1 MPTKLRWSML
11 TLLLVLTTGLLLA
24 GQNAAPQSP
33 QASHDAMGAAANS
46 PDAHLQMLSEKL
58 NLTEDQKTK
67 LKPIFE
73 DQGKQL
79 QAVKDDTSLSAEQKE
94 AKTKAIHQSFHDQI
108 NSVLTPEQQAKFKE
122 MKHEGMAKNHQ

>member
-1 MPTKLRWSML
+1 MPTKLRWSTL
-11 TLLLVLTTGLLLA
+11 TLLLVLSTGLLLA

-33 QASHDAMGAAANS
+33 QSSQDAMGAAANS

-58 NLTEDQKTK
+58 NLTDDQKTK

-79 QAVKDDTSLSAEQKE
+79 QAVKDDSSLSAEQKE
-94 AKTKAIHQSFHDQI
+94 AKTKAIHQSFRDQI
-108 NSVLTPEQQAKFKE
+108 NAVLTPEQQAKFKE